1 MFSEAVRL
9 TEYKSSIFA
18 ETKLMAENN
27 TDLLSCSTV
36 DQKSN
41 MGLTGLKVKE
51 CRAGFFLAPG
61 GNLLIFLCLFQFLE
75 ATYTLLVPFL
85 HLHSQ
90 Q

>member
-51 CRAGFFLAPG
+51 CRAGFLLAPG
-61 GNLLIFLCLFQFLE
+61 GNLLIFPCLFQFLE